1 MKDAQDNMGWTTNIV
16 KTLACVGLDSAGIVE
31 KRGKRKGRN
40 EIKLNINTSPLNGRC
55 KINKKTGRK

>member
-31 KRGKRKGRN
+31 KRGKKKRQKRN
-40 EIKLNINTSPLNGRC
+40 QIKHQYFTTERSM
-55 KINKKTGRK
+55 